1 MTPHFYLLPEDAAQ
15 SATRLDSLALCL
27 LLLTGTVAL
36 AVLGLM
42 IVFAVRYRA
51 GSDADRSNPPSEGRG
66 IEIAWTLTPLLLF
79 LGVYAWAAI
88 DYVALYQAPSSAM
101 PVFVVAKQWMW
112 KAQHRNGRREVGELH
127 LPLGR
132 PVRLVMTSEDVIHS
146 FFVPA
151 FRIKQDV
158 VPGRYTSIA
167 FTHSRVGEYHLF
179 CTEFCG
185 TDHALMLG
193 KVVVQPP
200 AEFARWL
207 AEGPRQ
213 PGMAGRGFALYREHG
228 CSGCH
233 DAGSTVHAPS
243 LAGLLG
249 RRVHL
254 QDGRELRADEAY
266 IRDSILVPDKDIV
279 AGYAPI
285 MPSFAGRIGEEE
297 LLAIIE
303 YIRETDHGDTADRR

>member
-1 MTPHFYLLPEDAAQ
+1 MTPKFYLLPEDGALNAA
-15 SATRLDSLALCL
+15 RLDHLSLAL
-27 LLLTGTVAL
+27 LLLTGFVAV
-36 AVLGLM
+36 AVLALTIG
-42 IVFAVRYRA
+42 FAVRYRA
-51 GSDADRSNPPSEGRG
+51 GSDADRSNPPAKGRKL
-66 IEIAWTLTPLLLF
+66 EITWTVVPLLLF
-79 LGVYAWAAI
+79 MGIYAWAAV
-88 DYVALYQAPSSAM
+88 DYVALYQAPPSAM

-112 KAQHRNGRREVGELH
+112 KAQHRNGRREVAELH
-127 LPLGR
+127 LPVGR

-146 FFVPA
+146 FYVPA

-158 VPGRYTSIA
+158 VPGRYSSIS
-167 FTHSRVGEYHLF
+167 FTPSRPGEYHLF

-193 KVVVQPP
+193 KIVVQPP

-213 PGMAGRGFALYREHG
+213 PGMARRGFDLYRSYG

-233 DAGSTVHAPS
+233 DAGASVHAPS

-249 RRVHL
+249 RPVQL
-254 QDGRELRADEAY
+254 QDGRALRADEPY

-285 MPSFAGRIGEEE
+285 MPSYAGKIGEED

-303 YIRETDHGDTADRR
+303 YIRETDNGNAPDRR

>member
-1 MTPHFYLLPEDAAQ
+1 MTPHFYLLPADGAA
-15 SATRLDSLALCL
+15 SAVRLDSLALAL
-27 LLLTGTVAL
+27 LLLTGAVAVIVL
-36 AVLGLM
+36 ALTIG
-42 IVFAVRYRA
+42 FAVRYRA
-51 GSDADRSNPPSEGRG
+51 GSDADRSSAPSKGRG
-66 IEIAWTLTPLLLF
+66 IEIAWTLAPLLLF
-79 LGVYAWAAI
+79 LGIYAWAAI
-88 DYVALYQAPSSAM
+88 DYVKLYQPPADAM

-112 KAQHRNGRREVGELH
+112 KAQHASGRREVGELH

-146 FFVPA
+146 FYVPA

-158 VPGRYTSIA
+158 LPGRYTSIS
-167 FTHSRVGEYHLF
+167 FTPSRAGEYHLF

-193 KVVVQPP
+193 KIVVQPP
-200 AEFARWL
+200 ADFARWL
-207 AEGPRQ
+207 TAGPRQ
-213 PGMAGRGFALYREHG
+213 PGMAQRGFALYRSYG

-233 DAGSTVHAPS
+233 DAGSSVHAPS

-249 RRVHL
+249 RPVHL
-254 QDGRELRADEAY
+254 ADGRELRADEAY
-266 IRDSILVPDKDIV
+266 VRDSILVPDKDVV

-285 MPSFAGRIGEEE
+285 MPSFAGKIGEED

-303 YIRETDHGDTADRR
+303 YIRETGHAETAERR